1 MGAHDFDDLEARV
14 DALSAHIDRQ
24 DKLLERITVSLYDVV
39 NAVRKAGNVEPDE
52 PHPAHPSPRC
62 DEPVVDL
69 VDYARGKAQQQG

>member
-1 MGAHDFDDLEARV
+1 MGVHDFDDLEARV

-39 NAVRKAGNVEPDE
+39 NAVRTAGSAEPDD
-52 PHPAHPSPRC
+52 PHPAQPSPRH

-69 VDYARGKAQQQG
+69 VDYARTKERHQG